1 MIRAPEAVPTAG
13 GRRVKRG
20 VAAIV
25 LGAACLIPGQAL
37 AQPADPGWPR
47 ELARQGE
54 KLVLH
59 APQVDEWKEFREL
72 QWRMAVQ
79 YTEKPGAKPVVGALG
94 MHAETLVDN
103 ESHRVLMA
111 NIRITRASFPG
122 LDAAAAAAVEQR
134 LQAFVPKTTS
144 AALHLIAAATPK
156 PEKAPAVPVRNE
168 PPRIFVASSQALL
181 LFVDGKPV
189 LAKVPGTALDFVVN
203 ATLAVFRDPGG
214 GRHYLLA
221 GEQWLESGALAGPW
235 SAARQLPADFGKLAK
250 DPEWAAIAKYIPA
263 KGGGAAPAVFY
274 SETPAEVILFAGKPA
289 FKRVAGTGLLAASNT
304 DSAVFLHES
313 AKQYYY
319 LTSGRWFRAPGL
331 EGPWS
336 FASNDLPPD
345 FARIPPASPE
355 GRVLASVPGTE
366 EAKDAVLLA
375 QVPTVLEV
383 SPQAA
388 AQVKVSYD
396 GPPKF
401 EPIPQTGLQY
411 AVNTQD
417 KVIRAGDLYYLCLQG
432 VWFRSTKPD
441 GPWEVAPSVPKE
453 IYAIPA
459 SSPVHNVTYV
469 TQVTTTSGTV
479 QSSYTAG
486 YMGAFVVGTAVGYT
500 VAYGSGYYYPPY
512 WYYPPAGY
520 PVYRPY
526 PMPYGAPVYNT
537 ATGAYGWGQAAY
549 GPYGGAARAATYNPY
564 TGTYAKGATAYGPYG
579 SRSAAQAYNPY
590 TGTYAATAQGSSPT
604 AQWGQ
609 SVVSR
614 GNQAAYGQH
623 YTTSAGTVGSVQ
635 TTQGGRAVGV
645 SGAGGTDAM
654 VGKTAGGDYYAAKDG
669 NVYRNTGSGWQSYDN
684 GSWNS
689 VQKPAPTQAQGQQA
703 AAAQASAQQ
712 RAQSASAQAG
722 QSAQRQ
728 GGWEGGGSRS
738 QQFES
743 MQHEAQSRQRGGFQA
758 QQHEFSHGGGG
769 RGGGRRR

>member
-1 MIRAPEAVPTAG
+1 VLR
-13 GRRVKRG
+13 GRRRPPVTAPVRIPALLAAAAW
-20 VAAIV
+20 VATCIA
-25 LGAACLIPGQAL
+25 GAAL

-54 KLVLH
+54 KLVLY

-72 QWRMAVQ
+72 QWRMAIQ
-79 YTEKPGAKPVVGALG
+79 YTEKAGAKPVVGALG
-94 MHAETLVDN
+94 LHAETLVDD
-103 ESHRVLMA
+103 ESHRVVMG

-122 LDAAAAAAVEQR
+122 LDATAAAAVEQR
-134 LQAFVPKTTS
+134 LQSFVPKTTS

-189 LAKVPGTALDFVVN
+189 LAKIPGTSLEFVVN
-203 ATLAVFRDPGG
+203 ATLAVFRHPGG
-214 GRHYLLA
+214 GKHYLLA
-221 GEQWLESGALAGPW
+221 GERWLESATLAGPW
-235 SAARQLPADFGKLAK
+235 SATRRLPADFDKLAK
-250 DPEWAAIAKYIPA
+250 DPEWAAIAKFIPA
-263 KGGGAAPAVFY
+263 KRGGAVLAVFY

-289 FKRVAGTGLLAASNT
+289 FKRVPGTGLLAASNT
-304 DSAVFLHES
+304 DSAVFLHEGT
-313 AKQYYY
+313 KQYYY
-319 LTSGRWFRAPGL
+319 LTSGRWFRASGL

-336 FASNDLPPD
+336 FASSDLPPD
-345 FARIPPASPE
+345 FARIPPTSPE

-388 AQVKVSYD
+388 AKVKVSYD

-401 EPIPQTGLQY
+401 EPIPQTSLQY

-417 KVIRAGDLYYLCLQG
+417 KVIRVGDVYYLCLQG

-453 IYAIPA
+453 IYTIPS
-459 SSPVHNVTYV
+459 SSPVYNVTYV
-469 TQVTTTSGTV
+469 TQVTTTTGTV

-486 YMGAFVVGTAVGYT
+486 YMGAFVIGTAVGYA
-500 VAYGSGYYYPPY
+500 VAYGSGYYHPPY
-512 WYYPPAGY
+512 WYYPPVGY

-526 PMPYGAPVYNT
+526 PTPYGAPVYNT

-564 TGTYAKGATAYGPYG
+564 TGTYARGATAYGPYG

-635 TTQGGRAVGV
+635 TTQGGKAVGV

-669 NVYRNTGSGWQSYDN
+669 NVYRNTGSGWQSYDSGN
-684 GSWNS
+684 WNS
-689 VQKPAPTQAQGQQA
+689 VQKPATTQAQGQQ
-703 AAAQASAQQ
+703 
-712 RAQSASAQAG
+712 G
-722 QSAQRQ
+722 AQRQ
-728 GGWEGGGSRS
+728 QAAQQQQAAQRQASGGSHG
-738 QQFES
+738 QFEN
-743 MQHEAQSRQRGGFQA
+743 MQHEAQSRQRGSYQA
-758 QQHEFSHGGGG
+758 QQHQSGRGGGG
-769 RGGGRRR
+769 RGGGGRRR